1 MVWFIAPSWWA
12 TRRFCFLQLVP
23 APLHPSPQC
32 PFLVLV
38 SRLSYLLPTPPQP
51 LSSTADSGGS
61 SGTLGMYSALARIS
75 RQTMLKK
82 KADVNR
88 KNGAGKT
95 PLDMAFQASSVAVR
109 KKLEDAGGKYNT
121 VSKEDRPAPLVRR
134 FCRMAHPRSP
144 VHQLW
149 QLLSRFGHRILQLG
163 GDWHRSHSIPMNTPG
178 QVNCSALQQ
187 TSRLLLGHRFKSD
200 ALWALSRKRHCYG
213 LHPSVLQGP
222 QPRPDSGSSEIGLP
236 SRRAGGRGHP
246 QVNVLVAAFYEPG
259 APWC

>member
-23 APLHPSPQC
+23 APPHPSPQC

-95 PLDMAFQASSVAVR
+95 PLDMAFQANSVAVR
-109 KKLEDAGGKYNT
+109 KELEVAGGKYNK

-144 VHQLW
+144 VHKLW

-200 ALWALSRKRHCYG
+200 ALWALSR
-213 LHPSVLQGP
+213 
-222 QPRPDSGSSEIGLP
+222 
-236 SRRAGGRGHP
+236 
-246 QVNVLVAAFYEPG
+246 
-259 APWC
+259 